1 MYPRLGTSAL
11 EGLNNSLAQSG
22 AELWL
27 AKICPEGA
35 NHTFRE
41 IFFIFVKNGVF
52 EPCALS
58 IVIFSPYSNGFYLK
72 LQKSRFSFPHFTCR
86 FLLD

>member
-35 NHTFRE
+35 NRTFRE
-41 IFFIFVKNGVF
+41 IFLF
-52 EPCALS
+52 LS
-58 IVIFSPYSNGFYLK
+58 KMGFL
-72 LQKSRFSFPHFTCR
+72 SHPH
-86 FLLD
+86 